1 MAAGVRMSLLK
12 PLYRASIAFLIC
24 LTSAHAGEAYNA
36 ATLYIKGANQAEF
49 DIIRVMFHNPSDSSF
64 VHMYN
69 DKNEKLCTGVLRSR
83 GQNILLDD
91 FSCNSGV
98 LKFTNLEMHEVKKS
112 SQMVMHV
119 IGKIKNTNVTMP
131 EATKQRILGEASF
144 LRAFYYF
151 QLARYYGGVPII
163 TEDTNLNEF
172 RNIESL
178 LARI

>member
-24 LTSAHAGEAYNA
+24 LSSAHAGEAYNA
-36 ATLYIKGANQAEF
+36 ATLYIKGANQAEY

-98 LKFTNLEMHEVKKS
+98 LKFTNMEMHEVKKS

-119 IGKIKNTNVTMP
+119 IGKIKNFDDTQIGLVVALP
-131 EATKQRILGEASF
+131 
-144 LRAFYYF
+144 
-151 QLARYYGGVPII
+151 YGYSDGRFTQII
-163 TEDTNLNEF
+163 SDEDISRKYGRFPDWKLP
-172 RNIESL
+172 
-178 LARI
+178 

>member
-12 PLYRASIAFLIC
+12 PIYRASIAFMIC
-24 LTSAHAGEAYNA
+24 LASAHAGEAYNA
-36 ATLYIKGANQAEF
+36 ATLYIKGAKQAEY

-112 SQMVMHV
+112 SEKVMHV
-119 IGKIKNTNVTMP
+119 IGKIKNFDDTQIGLVVALP
-131 EATKQRILGEASF
+131 
-144 LRAFYYF
+144 
-151 QLARYYGGVPII
+151 YGYSDGRFTQII
-163 TEDTNLNEF
+163 SDEDISRKYGRFPDWKLP
-172 RNIESL
+172 
-178 LARI
+178 